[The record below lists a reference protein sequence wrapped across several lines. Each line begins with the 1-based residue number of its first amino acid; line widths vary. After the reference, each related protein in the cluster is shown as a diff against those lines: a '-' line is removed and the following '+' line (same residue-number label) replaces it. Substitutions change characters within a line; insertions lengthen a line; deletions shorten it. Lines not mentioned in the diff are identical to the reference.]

1 MIKGMNKVGRKPK
14 GWKSPY
20 SKNLQ
25 VKKENIK
32 ITFDEN
38 VKGDLKDLMMKPK
51 PVVADQPPEP
61 VDQQGD

>member
-1 MIKGMNKVGRKPK
+1 MIKGMKKVGRKPK

-32 ITFDEN
+32 ITFDDN
-38 VKGDLKDLMMKPK
+38 IKGDLKDLMMKPK
-51 PVVADQPPEP
+51 PVVADQQA
-61 VDQQGD
+61 DQGD